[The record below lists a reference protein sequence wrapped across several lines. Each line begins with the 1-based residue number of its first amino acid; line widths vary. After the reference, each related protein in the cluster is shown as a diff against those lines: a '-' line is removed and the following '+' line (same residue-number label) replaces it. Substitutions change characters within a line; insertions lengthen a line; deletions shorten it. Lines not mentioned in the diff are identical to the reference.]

1 MFSVYVKEDQLFGA
15 PDRDICHAN
24 YLVAGCSMKIQ
35 QFPSV
40 KEKDREQA
48 LIDNEERL
56 LH

>member
-1 MFSVYVKEDQLFGA
+1 MYVEGDHLFGA
-15 PDRDICHAN
+15 PVRDTCYAN

-48 LIDNEERL
+48 LIVNEERL

>member
-1 MFSVYVKEDQLFGA
+1 MFSVYVEEDQLFGT
-15 PDRDICHAN
+15 PDRDTCYAN

-40 KEKDREQA
+40 KEKNREQA
-48 LIDNEERL
+48 LIGIEERL

>member
-1 MFSVYVKEDQLFGA
+1 MYVEGDQLFSA
-15 PDRDICHAN
+15 PDRDTCYAN

-35 QFPSV
+35 QFSSV

-48 LIDNEERL
+48 LIGNEERL

>member
-1 MFSVYVKEDQLFGA
+1 MYVEEDQLFGA
-15 PDRDICHAN
+15 PDRDTCYAN

-56 LH
+56 LQ